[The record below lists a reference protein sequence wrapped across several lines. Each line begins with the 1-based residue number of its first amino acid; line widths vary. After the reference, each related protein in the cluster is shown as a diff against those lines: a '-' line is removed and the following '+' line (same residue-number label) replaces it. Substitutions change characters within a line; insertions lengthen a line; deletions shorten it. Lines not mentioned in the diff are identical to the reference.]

1 MAELLERIGLPI
13 FIQIIIESWN
23 EIFIVILISILLIEK
38 RHDIKCDS
46 SVKKEIPLT
55 RELLVFYILLLVYN
69 LCDVMDI
76 VLGGMP
82 TLLS

>member
-1 MAELLERIGLPI
+1 MTELLERIGLPI

-38 RHDIKCDS
+38 RHDITSDS

-76 VLGGMP
+76 ALFYHI
-82 TLLS
+82 LS